1 MACPSCGLQLPATAR
16 FCVRCGAALQAG
28 TPPPPRAPGRPAA
41 PVWLLVLLWVGAGG
55 LLWIAASYAAFAFGL
70 IPPKAVGVGS
80 DVEAVRGA
88 STLLAPCAAS
98 LAIAHAAAA
107 IGLMASRPWARPFA
121 TLVCVVWALT
131 CVGLPVAL
139 LAIGSLWRGS
149 RGAPTGSLPNS
160 RTSP

>member
-1 MACPSCGLQLPATAR
+1 MTAR
-16 FCVRCGAALQAG
+16 FCARCGTALQPGA
-28 TPPPPRAPGRPAA
+28 PPPPPAPGRTSA
-41 PVWLLVLLWVGAGG
+41 PLWLLVLLWVGAGG
-55 LLWIAASYAAFAFGL
+55 LLWVAASYAAFAFGL
-70 IPPKAVGVGS
+70 IPPAAVGVGS

-98 LAIAHAAAA
+98 LAVAHAAAA
-107 IGLMASRPWARPFA
+107 IGLMAGRPWARPFA

-139 LAIGSLWRGS
+139 LAIGSLWRGA
-149 RGAPTGSLPNS
+149 RRPAARPLPTS